1 MQPTNLI
8 PAPYVQNAL
17 RIVESL
23 KGMDRI
29 IVAGHINPDGDAA
42 GSVAAAGHILRAMGK
57 EFMLYA
63 APGLPRYLDF
73 FPMPAV
79 MHTSLAHPPFEPQ
92 CALVLDCGEPER
104 LGADLAALL
113 PRLDSVNID
122 HHLGG
127 NGMGSRDNWV
137 VTEAA
142 ATAQLMAYVA
152 MAADLPLTGDL
163 ALSVALGLLTDTGG
177 FCHGNTSADVLAL
190 ASHLV
195 ANGCHLHWL
204 REKMDNDWSL
214 GRWRLWAQ
222 LMANAAVEHHGQIA
236 FCSVS
241 LKELGRCQALKEDLE
256 GFVEQLRRLRG
267 IKVAAMLREE
277 APRLCKFSLRSYGN
291 IDVRTIA
298 ADLGGGGHFNA
309 AGGSLRLP
317 LKQASEELLR
327 HIALRLEGRVPE
339 TQNAAKAPAM
349 TGKKDMPKNKVA
361 AKSSVQV

>member
-1 MQPTNLI
+1 MQPTDFI
-8 PAPYVQNAL
+8 PAPYVQDAL
-17 RIVESL
+17 RMVEAL

-29 IVAGHINPDGDAA
+29 VVAGHVNPDGDAA

-63 APGLPRYLDF
+63 APGLPRYLGF

-79 MHTSLAHPPFEPQ
+79 VHTSLAHTPFTPQ
-92 CALVLDCGEPER
+92 CALLLDCGEPER
-104 LGADLAALL
+104 LGSELAALL
-113 PRLDSVNID
+113 PQLDTVNID

-127 NGMGSRDNWV
+127 DGMGSLGNWV

-163 ALSVALGLLTDTGG
+163 GLSVALGLLTDTGG

-214 GRWRLWAQ
+214 GRWRLWGQ
-222 LMANAAVEHHGQIA
+222 LMERAGVEHHGQIG
-236 FCSVS
+236 FCPVS
-241 LKELGRCQALKEDLE
+241 LKDLGRCQALKEDLE
-256 GFVEQLRRLRG
+256 GFVEQL
-267 IKVAAMLREE
+267 
-277 APRLCKFSLRSYGN
+277 
-291 IDVRTIA
+291 
-298 ADLGGGGHFNA
+298 
-309 AGGSLRLP
+309 
-317 LKQASEELLR
+317 
-327 HIALRLEGRVPE
+327 
-339 TQNAAKAPAM
+339 
-349 TGKKDMPKNKVA
+349 
-361 AKSSVQV
+361 